1 MIKNILIILIYLMS
15 KLSYAD
21 NNLISLYDLQ
31 SKKRNTASCNRLG
44 NIYDA
49 CQWMMKFTIKNNSS
63 KKLNSFCSVIKIN
76 KKKYEICSSKKFK
89 ENPLKPNQ
97 TRVILV
103 NLTDLINYKN
113 DYPKPL
119 VRLVKVHGK
128 F

>member
-1 MIKNILIILIYLMS
+1 MIKNILIILVYLMS

-63 KKLNSFCSVIKIN
+63 KKLNSFCSIIKIN
-76 KKKYEICSSKKFK
+76 KKKYEVCSSEKLK
-89 ENPLKPNQ
+89 ENPLKPSQ
-97 TRVILV
+97 SKVILV
-103 NLTDLINYKN
+103 NLADLINYKN
-113 DYPKPL
+113 DYPQPL
-119 VRLVKVHGK
+119 VRLVKIQGK

>member
-63 KKLNSFCSVIKIN
+63 KELSSFCSVIKIN